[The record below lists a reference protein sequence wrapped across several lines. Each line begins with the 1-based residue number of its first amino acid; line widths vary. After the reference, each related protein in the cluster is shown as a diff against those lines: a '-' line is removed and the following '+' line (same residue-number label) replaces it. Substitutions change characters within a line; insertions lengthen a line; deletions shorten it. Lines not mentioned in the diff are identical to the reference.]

1 MPCAAGLGGSASFGR
16 VLADRELLIGSF
28 VAVPLFASTHRDI
41 AGAIKN
47 RWDRLEFK
55 IRWAQ
60 VAFFDF
66 R

>member
-16 VLADRELLIGSF
+16 VLSDRELLIGSF
-28 VAVPLFASTHRDI
+28 VAIAQFAGTHRDI

-55 IRWAQ
+55 IRRA
-60 VAFFDF
+60 
-66 R
+66 